1 VSILKTTV
9 SASEYEPLPPYDER
23 FHYLT
28 RIGVEGRPFRSGFVI
43 AEPEQNV
50 VDEDP
55 VDGAIFVLEGEA
67 RVETADG
74 ESIVLGPG
82 DFVSF
87 EKGIR
92 QTWEIVSRFKAAVF
106 FLGR

>member
-1 VSILKTTV
+1 MPLLRTNVE
-9 SASEYEPLPPYDER
+9 ADAYEPLQPYNER

-28 RIGVEGRPFRSGFVI
+28 RIGEAGRPFRAGFVI
-43 AEPEQNV
+43 AEPQTDV

-67 RVETADG
+67 RVETVDG
-74 ESIVLGPG
+74 EVIVLKPG

-87 EKGIR
+87 ERGVK
-92 QTWEIVSRFKAAVF
+92 QTWEIVTRFKAVVF
-106 FLGR
+106 FLSR

>member
-1 VSILKTTV
+1 MPLLRTNVEDD
-9 SASEYEPLPPYDER
+9 AYEPMPPYNER

-28 RIGVEGRPFRSGFVI
+28 RIGQAGRPFRAGFVI
-43 AEPEQNV
+43 AEPETDV
-50 VDEDP
+50 VDENP

-67 RVETADG
+67 HVETADG
-74 ESIVLGPG
+74 EIIVLKPG

-87 EKGIR
+87 ERGVK
-92 QTWEIVSRFKAAVF
+92 QTWEIVARFKAAVF